1 MKKNIIA
8 TRAKYDIIP
17 DNKDIHKGKAVL
29 CITTGELFKS
39 AMEAANYYGISYK
52 SLTAQIAGRSNTCG
66 GGSHNH
72 SGKGMK
78 FCYIS
83 EMGYKADDISASII
97 EMKQHTVSKEDYAAV
112 LKRNKELET
121 ELEELKMQTSATKIN
136 EDFNTFMEAIEN
148 NNRAIEGAMRHLLAL
163 VR

>member
-1 MKKNIIA
+1 MKKNVIA

-17 DNKDIHKGKAVL
+17 DEKNINKGKAVM
-29 CITTGELFKS
+29 CITTGEVFKS
-39 AMEAANYYGISYK
+39 AKAAAEHYGINYN
-52 SLTAQIAGRSNTCG
+52 SLITQILGNGKTCG
-66 GGSHNH
+66 GGRGYK
-72 SGKGMK
+72 GKGMK

-97 EMKQHTVSKEDYAAV
+97 EMKQHTVSKEDYTAA
-112 LKRNKELET
+112 LKRNEELEA

-148 NNRAIEGAMRHLLAL
+148 NNRAMEGMMRQLLAL
-163 VR
+163 AR

>member
-1 MKKNIIA
+1 MKKNVIA

-17 DNKDIHKGKAVL
+17 DEKNIHKGKAVM
-29 CITTGELFKS
+29 CITTGEVFKS
-39 AMEAANYYGISYK
+39 AMEAANHYGINYK
-52 SLTAQIAGRSNTCG
+52 ALTAQIAGRMKTCG
-66 GGSHNH
+66 GGAHNH

-78 FCYIS
+78 FCYVS

-97 EMKQHTVSKEDYAAV
+97 EMKQHTVSKEDYTAA
-112 LKRNKELET
+112 LKRNEELEA

-148 NNRAIEGAMRHLLAL
+148 NNRAMEGMIRQLLAL

>member
-17 DNKDIHKGKAVL
+17 DNKDIRKGKAVM
-29 CITTGELFKS
+29 CITTGEVFKS

-52 SLTAQIAGRSNTCG
+52 SLTAQIAGRTKTCG
-66 GGSHNH
+66 GGSRNH

-83 EMGYKADDISASII
+83 EMGYKADDISASIV
-97 EMKQHTVSKEDYAAV
+97 EMKQHTVSKEDYTAI
-112 LKRNKELET
+112 LKRNEELET

-136 EDFNTFMEAIEN
+136 EDFNAFMEAIG
-148 NNRAIEGAMRHLLAL
+148 AIEGAMRQLLAL
-163 VR
+163 AR